1 MVGYLGPGV
10 VVETDAAGEEVW
22 LRTQWLAVTCH
33 SATAVACHPAVAP
46 ADRDLKHSNVDDVNA
61 LSGWLPA
68 ATAPSQYTV
77 PGRFLILAVRTIQ
90 RVCRLWRSH
99 LSLM

>member
-22 LRTQWLAVTCH
+22 QRPRRLAVACH
-33 SATAVACHPAVAP
+33 SGTAAACHPAVAP
-46 ADRDLKHSNVDDVNA
+46 ADRDLKHSNVDDVNT
-61 LSGWLPA
+61 LGGRLPA

-77 PGRFLILAVRTIQ
+77 LKGVF
-90 RVCRLWRSH
+90 
-99 LSLM
+99 

>member
-46 ADRDLKHSNVDDVNA
+46 ADRDLKHSNVDDVKT
-61 LSGWLPA
+61 LGGWLPQR
-68 ATAPSQYTV
+68 SV
-77 PGRFLILAVRTIQ
+77 ILAIRTLE
-90 RVCRLWRSH
+90 RVCRLWRSQ
-99 LSLM
+99 LSLL

>member
-46 ADRDLKHSNVDDVNA
+46 ADRDLKPYSTVDDVNT
-61 LSGWLPA
+61 LSGRLPA

-77 PGRFLILAVRTIQ
+77 LKGVF
-90 RVCRLWRSH
+90 
-99 LSLM
+99 